1 MAAGVQM
8 VVAMGYSVTV
18 TAAQVMMEKLYA
30 ELFAQKGIPEAIRL
44 SRKELYNRKERR
56 VYFNQRVPLEDWLLP
71 VVYANGP
78 VDLKLREFAPGEKA
92 EYLSQRAQRYRF
104 EAPTYGFV
112 GRDLEILKLEKGL
125 LRHNVLLVQG
135 MGGTGKTTL
144 LNYLRDWWQTTHFV
158 KEAFYFGYDQ
168 AAYTVQ
174 AILRTI
180 GKALYPDPDA
190 FAAFEAMPP
199 AAQLEDVA
207 DHLRAQPYA
216 LMLDNLES
224 VTGQALAIQNTL
236 PEAERET
243 LKQFLQRLVG
253 GKTKVVL
260 GSRSDEG
267 WLAAAYT
274 HEGKANVYALGGLD
288 PEARTELAEKILA
301 A

>member
-1 MAAGVQM
+1 
-8 VVAMGYSVTV
+8 
-18 TAAQVMMEKLYA
+18 
-30 ELFAQKGIPEAIRL
+30 
-44 SRKELYNRKERR
+44 
-56 VYFNQRVPLEDWLLP
+56 
-71 VVYANGP
+71 
-78 VDLKLREFAPGEKA
+78 
-92 EYLSQRAQRYRF
+92 
-104 EAPTYGFV
+104 
-112 GRDLEILKLEKGL
+112 
-125 LRHNVLLVQG
+125 
-135 MGGTGKTTL
+135 
-144 LNYLRDWWQTTHFV
+144 
-158 KEAFYFGYDQ
+158 
-168 AAYTVQ
+168 
-174 AILRTI
+174 
-180 GKALYPDPDA
+180 
-190 FAAFEAMPP
+190 MPP

-207 DHLRAQPYA
+207 DHLRAQSYA